1 MDSSSKMIAVVFKK
15 ATAYDVCINILNLFD
30 VDIVQY
36 DDIFNHFVVKSK
48 ADNAD
53 IIVDALR
60 KRTEVSFASK
70 NMNLTLCAVYGF
82 AYDNFNE
89 GATHGEKVSKTM
101 GDSGSYTIYS
111 RNVGLEG
118 ATDKIDKRRVISQLA
133 EDFKAIKNG
142 NKDFHIFNFSFAPG
156 WGKKSNDRD
165 YYKELYVDDIMW
177 LAAILENN
185 CPPNMIITKAMGN
198 EGVHDMD
205 DIFES
210 AYEKMSENKRDIIKN
225 HVVFVSAIDHKT
237 KEEYSNRL
245 EKLNDNYTIATVIID
260 DLDWS
265 GTSAAAPLLA
275 KWIAEEAEENPN
287 VSDVEMMTALRKSVV
302 PNSSLTNKFRLHE
315 QLERM
320 NLGKSNSSKQGGN
333 ISVDQQSDMYKGVSS
348 QDLMSQMQAMVTLE
362 RCMKRFSEQLEE
374 AEMLY
379 KRKLDVLDLIG
390 VPIQVVDHYKINCA
404 ERDFQ
409 RIVKLRQ
416 GIEENDLPYIAK
428 NIEQMRGVFEAA
440 TK

>member
-15 ATAYDVCINILNLFD
+15 ATAYGTCVDILNLFD
-30 VDIVQY
+30 VDIIQY
-36 DDIFNHFVVKSK
+36 DSRFNHFIVKSK
-48 ADNAD
+48 AENVEGV
-53 IIVDALR
+53 VDGLR
-60 KRTEVSFASK
+60 KRAEVAFACV
-70 NMNLTLCAVYGF
+70 NLNLTLCAVYRF

-101 GDSGSYTIYS
+101 GSSGKSNIYS
-111 RNVGLEG
+111 RNVGLDG
-118 ATDKIDKRRVISQLA
+118 STDQIDMMRVVSLLA
-133 EDFKAIKNG
+133 QDFDEIKAG
-142 NKDFHIFNFSFAPG
+142 NEDFHIINFSFGAG
-156 WGKKSNDRD
+156 WDKKNDSREI
-165 YYKELYVDDIMW
+165 YKEKYVDEILY
-177 LAAILENN
+177 LAAILEND
-185 CPPNMIITKAMGN
+185 CPPNLIITKAMGN
-198 EGVHDMD
+198 EAVHDMD

-210 AYEKMSENKRDIIKN
+210 AYEKMSENQRDIIKN

-245 EKLNDNYTIATVIID
+245 ERLNDNYTIATVIID

-348 QDLMSQMQAMVTLE
+348 QDLISQMQAMVTLE

-416 GIEENDLPYIAK
+416 GIEENDLHYIAK
-428 NIEQMRGVFEAA
+428 NIEQMRGVLEAA
-440 TK
+440 TE